1 MAQKRKVAVA
11 GAGAFGTALAL
22 VAHRAGNDV
31 TLWNIEED
39 IAEKIA
45 AARENVFFLPG
56 PRLPGDILVTA
67 ETARLGEA
75 DTVLLAA
82 PAQATRS
89 LLATIGPHLSPASIL
104 VACAKGIERQSG
116 ALQNEIVT
124 AAAPD
129 RAVAAL
135 SGPGYAAE
143 IARGLPTAVT
153 IAAEDIS
160 LAEEVAATLSSESF
174 RGYASDDVIGAELG
188 GALKNVVAIAAGIV
202 EGRRLGE
209 SARAALVTRGLAEM
223 SRLGA
228 TMGARAETFMGLSG
242 LGDLMLTAMS
252 TQSRN
257 TSFGMALA
265 EGKSVAELTE
275 PGKPLAEG
283 AFTAEIAASLAER
296 HGVDMPITTGV
307 AAVLSGRLTLDEA
320 IAALVSRPL
329 KQETG

>member
-1 MAQKRKVAVA
+1 MGAGRKVAVA

-22 VAHRAGNDV
+22 VAHRAGNEV
-31 TLWNIEED
+31 SLWNIDAE
-39 IAEKIA
+39 IAQKIA
-45 AARENVFFLPG
+45 ARRENTFFLPG
-56 PRLPGDILVTA
+56 PKLPEGIRITA
-67 ETARLGEA
+67 EMAPLAEA
-75 DTVLLAA
+75 EMVLLAV

-89 LLATIGPHLSPASIL
+89 LLSTIGPHLSADSVL
-104 VACAKGIERQSG
+104 VACAKGIEQESG
-116 ALQNEIVT
+116 ALQNEIVA
-124 AAAPD
+124 AAAPAH
-129 RAVAAL
+129 AVAAL

-153 IAAEDIS
+153 IAAADIA
-160 LAEEVAATLSSESF
+160 LAEQVAAALSSESF
-174 RGYASDDVIGAELG
+174 RGYASDDVVGAELG

-228 TMGARAETFMGLSG
+228 KMGARPETFMGLSG

-252 TQSRN
+252 SQSRN
-257 TSFGMALA
+257 TSFGIALA

-283 AFTAEIAASLAER
+283 AYTAEIAAALARR

-307 AAVLSGRLTLDEA
+307 AAVLAGKLTLDEA
-320 IAALVSRPL
+320 IGALVSRPL